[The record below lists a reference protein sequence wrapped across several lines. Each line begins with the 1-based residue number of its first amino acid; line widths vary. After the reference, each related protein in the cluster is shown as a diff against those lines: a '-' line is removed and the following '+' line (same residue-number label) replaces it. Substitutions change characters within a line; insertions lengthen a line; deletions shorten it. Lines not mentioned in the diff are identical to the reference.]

1 MKVTKPYIFI
11 RIDKKAQKEKRDRI
25 SALILG
31 SPQYAFMTRN
41 LQYGTVL
48 QIGELAQKNYP
59 EAQVGDTILFQHT
72 IEGDMETGC
81 DRLIDRETDG
91 NEILYLDGS
100 NKLDNYEIY
109 GIVKPDGT
117 LIPAQ
122 KYVFLKTVIR
132 EIKARPF
139 SSLIFTDEEF
149 ELDDDR
155 VRVKLE
161 ELTEECEKLKE
172 TLKSLGHPGDRA
184 SLIRDLDSKYA
195 ERDRMTKYLN
205 DPRLAEATV
214 FAINSR
220 TSKEC
225 AVKETDTIV
234 TFQSYLYPLEV
245 MGSRFLLAEK
255 EDVLAVVNSN

>member
-1 MKVTKPYIFI
+1 MQVTKPYIFI
-11 RIDKKAQKEKRDRI
+11 RIDKKAQKEKRERI

-31 SPQYAFMTRN
+31 SPQYAFMARN

-59 EAQVGDTILFQHT
+59 DAQIGDTILFQHT
-72 IEGDMETGC
+72 IEGDIETGC
-81 DRLIDRETDG
+81 ERIIDREPDG
-91 NEILYLDGS
+91 NEVLYLDGS
-100 NKLDNYEIY
+100 NALDNYEIY
-109 GIVKPDGT
+109 GVVKPDGT

-139 SSLIFTDEEF
+139 SSLIFQNEDF
-149 ELDDDR
+149 ELSDDQ
-155 VRVKLE
+155 VRIKLE

-172 TLKSLGHPGDRA
+172 TLKSINHKDDRA
-184 SLIRDLDSKYA
+184 SLIKDLDYKYG

-214 FAINSR
+214 FAINSL
-220 TSKEC
+220 TSREYE
-225 AVKETDTIV
+225 VKEEDRIV

-245 MGSRFLLAEK
+245 MGSRFLLAER
-255 EDVLAVVNSN
+255 EDILAVVNPN